1 MESDKVSQLL
11 SRAEA
16 NCLLSLSLYGLLTEA
31 GQIDLARLVWMVYN
45 NSSLVAEIC
54 GDELEVEAK
63 VV

>member
-1 MESDKVSQLL
+1 ML
-11 SRAEA
+11 A
-16 NCLLSLSLYGLLTEA
+16 LSLHGLLTSS
-31 GQIDLARLVWMVYN
+31 GQIDLARLVWLVYN